1 MNRKYKN
8 LLFSTF
14 LFVFGFLLCRF
25 TFFGA
30 HGMKQFPFILFLFG
44 LGILAI
50 ATLCNFQIVSML
62 NAPGYIIS
70 FVPAIVFGKKC
81 GSNRSYDIEQYLDHL
96 DRRLCIHHFD
106 RHCCRSVETI

>member
-25 TFFGA
+25 IFFGA

-50 ATLCNFQIVSML
+50 AILCNFQIVSML
-62 NAPGYIIS
+62 SAPGYIIS
-70 FVPAIVFGKKC
+70 FVPAIVFGK
-81 GSNRSYDIEQYLDHL
+81 NMRIQQEL
-96 DRRLCIHHFD
+96 
-106 RHCCRSVETI
+106 